1 MDPWSVAAIVG
12 LIFAGNKV
20 NSVEEPLYDK
30 GTSKPV
36 PQQPSV
42 KHQDTHRHDYQSPY
56 IMTPDVGRTIGDFR
70 LQPKQ
75 EIIGTLQDISPNVQ
89 FPFGQPV
96 YNLYERENISNKMNN
111 LNPGGQTTNVGRGLG
126 VCADVPAT
134 GGFQQFFRVLPN
146 NPNEE
151 RLVPLK
157 GNMGGPTNPVV
168 KNGGTIIGNLTQFPP
183 KELTYRTGGP
193 NAQGQGGALRG
204 PEAHPTFTYTQRPTK
219 RAETGNQIFEGPAQ
233 YNVYQPYVDTGIK
246 SLPHESGK
254 RSNPDRAGNGQKMNV
269 RGDPLSVVGEVTNLR
284 RDLPTDHPGGQG
296 PLKGTVQQYVQP
308 QYNDLN
314 ELKMQPNPYTSKLHI
329 AKDNLADNPFQ
340 ISLSG

>member
-1 MDPWSVAAIVG
+1 MDPWTVAAIVG
-12 LIFAGNKV
+12 LVFAGNKV

-36 PQQPSV
+36 PQQPNAA
-42 KHQDTHRHDYQSPY
+42 RHDYQDAMQTNN
-56 IMTPDVGRTIGDFR
+56 MTPDIGRRIGDFR
-70 LQPKQ
+70 LKPKQ
-75 EIIGTLQDISPNVQ
+75 EIIGTLQDVSPNVQ

-111 LNPGGQTTNVGRGLG
+111 LNPGGEPTNVGRGLG

-157 GNMGGPTNPVV
+157 GNYGGPTNPVV
-168 KNGGTIIGNLTQFPP
+168 KNGGTIIGNLTQFPT
-183 KELTYRTGGP
+183 KETAYRTGGP
-193 NAQGQGGALRG
+193 NAQGQGGAIRG
-204 PEAHPTFTYTQRPTK
+204 PEGRPTFTYTTRPTK

-246 SLPHESGK
+246 SLPHMHGN

-269 RGDPLSVVGEVTNLR
+269 RGDPISAGGEVTNLR
-284 RDLPTDHPGGQG
+284 REVPTDHPGIGG
-296 PLKGTVQQYVQP
+296 PLRGTVEQYVQP
-308 QYNDLN
+308 VYNDLN
-314 ELKMQPNPYTSKLHI
+314 ELKAQK
-329 AKDNLADNPFQ
+329 NPFTQ
-340 ISLSG
+340 KLDIANVNLDGNPFKISLAG